1 MANGYKTTMTDDFIR
16 RHLAAS
22 EATMRRVA
30 DVCAPDI
37 ARAASLLVTTFR
49 AGGKLLLCGNGGSA
63 ADCQHLAAEFMNT
76 LTRPVV
82 RPPLPAIAL
91 TTDTSLLTAVANDH
105 GFEGVFARQ
114 VLAVGRA
121 GDVLMAI
128 STSGDS
134 PNILRALE
142 AARAAGLQTILLSG
156 ETGGKARPLAH
167 ATVLVPSTDTQ
178 RIQEAH
184 ITVGHMLC
192 HLVERALF
200 PDAGTTG

>member
-1 MANGYKTTMTDDFIR
+1 MTDSAALEATVR
-16 RHLAAS
+16 RHLNESAG
-22 EATMRRVA
+22 VA
-30 DVCAPDI
+30 RLVAERCAPAI
-37 ARAASLLVTTFR
+37 VRAAELLVSSLR
-49 AGGKLLLCGNGGSA
+49 DGGKLLLCGNGGSA

-142 AARAAGLQTILLSG
+142 AARAAGLLTILLSG
-156 ETGGKARPLAH
+156 ETGGKAQPLAD
-167 ATVLVPSTDTQ
+167 AAVLVPSTDTQ

-184 ITVGHMLC
+184 ITVGHVLC
-192 HLVERALF
+192 DLVERALF
-200 PDAGTTG
+200 PDARTTG

>member
-1 MANGYKTTMTDDFIR
+1 
-16 RHLAAS
+16 
-22 EATMRRVA
+22 VA
-30 DVCAPDI
+30 
-37 ARAASLLVTTFR
+37 
-49 AGGKLLLCGNGGSA
+49 
-63 ADCQHLAAEFMNT
+63 
-76 LTRPVV
+76 
-82 RPPLPAIAL
+82 RPPLAAIAL

-142 AARAAGLQTILLSG
+142 AARAAGLGTILLSG
-156 ETGGKARPLAH
+156 ETGGKARHLVDVAI
-167 ATVLVPSTDTQ
+167 LVPSADTQ

-184 ITVGHMLC
+184 ITVGHVLC
-192 HLVERALF
+192 DLVERALF
-200 PDAGTTG
+200 PDARTTG